1 MARSAFVER
10 SSTRTAAVQFSK
22 EVDERAAEDA
32 ARKKEYL
39 EKLLKK
45 RQGRKEKVEKEWNQ
59 TELIEEALAT
69 EELNKASLRAFYE
82 AEEMRREFGEHGLHG
97 TGGYSIYGPRLCW
110 VSTTMGGERAK
121 RRKLVQEAEGANA
134 VLQVRSSKTNSEKSA
149 AIPALPQDSSTVTQ
163 SIQYGPLSTADPA
176 PSLPQEPSPNTQDA
190 AEDASGPQEELEPCY
205 LKTLITLEDL
215 DQLDD
220 GGQKPYARKMTALF
234 GDHVDWANLKIIPAK
249 GRPLSE
255 HRHNNSY

>member
-1 MARSAFVER
+1 MARTFAER
-10 SSTRTAAVQFSK
+10 SSTRTAAVQFNK
-22 EVDERAAEDA
+22 EVDERAVEDA

-45 RQGRKEKVEKEWNQ
+45 REGKKAKVEKEWTQ

-82 AEEMRREFGEHGLHG
+82 AEEMRREFGEHGLQG
-97 TGGYSIYGPRLCW
+97 TGGYQIYGPRLCW

-121 RRKLVQEAEGANA
+121 KRKLVQEAEGANA
-134 VLQVRSSKTNSEKSA
+134 VLQVRASKSIPTEKVAAPRATSTNE
-149 AIPALPQDSSTVTQ
+149 AIDPSLQTPS
-163 SIQYGPLSTADPA
+163 DPA
-176 PSLPQEPSPNTQDA
+176 ISPTEPSVLEQP
-190 AEDASGPQEELEPCY
+190 EEELEPCY

-220 GGQKPYARKMTALF
+220 GGQKPYARKMTSLF

-249 GRPLSE
+249 GRPLSKFPPST
-255 HRHNNSY
+255 RVLY